1 MMVTDGDWTARQAVK
16 TASHSLGLYLLK
28 AAAGNPMPLSGPL
41 VLKQILQ
48 APREPVVVMVD
59 DKGHKGVGAGERVIE
74 YLLHQS
80 EQIEV
85 LGVIAVASNSR
96 VRGARVDYSVT
107 ADLQVV
113 KNHPVSKEGALEPP
127 RHHRLEGERVQ
138 MLESYTGLLVVGC
151 GESGKMDGLDSA
163 NNIAEATGKGLEI
176 ILEGSDSLAR

>member
-1 MMVTDGDWTARQAVK
+1 
-16 TASHSLGLYLLK
+16 
-28 AAAGNPMPLSGPL
+28 MPLSGPL

-113 KNHPVSKEGALEPP
+113 KNHPVSKEGDLESP
-127 RHHRLEGERVQ
+127 RHRRLEGERVQ

-176 ILEGSDSLAR
+176 ILEGSDSFA